1 MKIQHIWNLQATYS
15 VMVCVGSQFYS
26 TILLLDLD
34 FGENAG
40 YCTRISHIC
49 TLQLSIVHLHS
60 STLRDVLLWANFVRN
75 DLPTNHTSS
84 NFARVTAVNGYSSE
98 IPNHQGIFYVRPEI
112 THGSSLGSVSCRFT
126 SISDRTGT
134 HVGTCMHTRLHVEI
148 APVLIPAQLDRQTQ
162 TVTSHYETFYMIT
175 PLVSLPL
182 FPCET

>member
-1 MKIQHIWNLQATYS
+1 MEER
-15 VMVCVGSQFYS
+15 MVLH
-26 TILLLDLD
+26 TD
-34 FGENAG
+34 
-40 YCTRISHIC
+40 SHIC

-98 IPNHQGIFYVRPEI
+98 IPNHQGIFYVHPEL

-126 SISDRTGT
+126 SISDRTST
-134 HVGTCMHTRLHVEI
+134 HVGTCMHTGLHVEI
-148 APVLIPAQLDRQTQ
+148 APILIPAQLDRQTQ

-175 PLVSLPL
+175 SLVSLPL